1 MTMTIKTF
9 LKCIFCGL
17 NKVGVYMNFN
27 GRQSDVLGTRT
38 TFPAFVFHYCF
49 APSEDRKRKK
59 KNLWRDA
66 ARILI

>member
-1 MTMTIKTF
+1 
-9 LKCIFCGL
+9 
-17 NKVGVYMNFN
+17 MNFN